1 MVAKKKTATKR
12 SNGTRLAS
20 LNHNTETQRLEPAM
34 VDALESENA
43 DKEFV
48 HQLPKGSTP
57 LLSDLLP
64 TYNTPRAY
72 IGEMS
77 EEMPAA
83 VWVALNSDKKL
94 SECRDPRL
102 ANLPIERLR
111 GHAARLI
118 APPRAA
124 LVRRAASRNLEL
136 CCQSLDNLA
145 SDRPGQWKPVGVYRL
160 QTVAELPHDHPIMPP
175 MPDLTT
181 EARARCEQLWN
192 KFADRDVEHLW
203 SPFNRQLFDATVAQA
218 VDVECALYRTQGG
231 SGVMW
236 VRHHDFIFKVPGL
249 VRSAGLRRPVEPE
262 YTDQDKVDAM
272 NRRTVTARSAG

>member
-1 MVAKKKTATKR
+1 MAARKKTSVKR

-20 LNHNTETQRLEPAM
+20 VNLNTETQRLEPEM
-34 VDALESENA
+34 VDALESESA

-57 LLSDLLP
+57 LLSELLP
-64 TYNTPRAY
+64 TYQTPRAY
-72 IGEMS
+72 VGEMS

-83 VWVALNSDKKL
+83 AWIALNPDKRL
-94 SECRDPRL
+94 ADCRDPRL

-111 GHAARLI
+111 GHGARLI

-136 CCQSLDNLA
+136 CVQGLDNLA
-145 SDRPGQWKPVGVYRL
+145 SDRPGQWKPVGVCRL
-160 QTVAELPHDHPIMPP
+160 QTVAQLPDDHPIMPP
-175 MPDLTT
+175 MPTLTT
-181 EARARCEQLWN
+181 EALARCEQLFN
-192 KFADRDVEHLW
+192 KFSDDDMSHLYA
-203 SPFNRQLFDATVAQA
+203 PFNRELFDATVAQA

-236 VRHHDFIFKVPGL
+236 VEYHDFIFKVPGL
-249 VRSAGLRRPVEPE
+249 VRSAGLRRPVEHE
-262 YTDQDKVDAM
+262 MTDNEVIAEHRERM
-272 NRRTVTARSAG
+272 RRQIV